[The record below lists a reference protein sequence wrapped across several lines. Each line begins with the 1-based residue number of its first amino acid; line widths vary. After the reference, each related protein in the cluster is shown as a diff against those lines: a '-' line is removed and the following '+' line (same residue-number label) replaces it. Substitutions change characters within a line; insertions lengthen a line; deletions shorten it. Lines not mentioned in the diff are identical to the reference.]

1 MLLLLRCRRI
11 VGPAAVTCWLVGV
24 ATAISVVVV
33 VVAAVAAAC
42 WGGGQSTGFGL
53 RLRFAGAIV
62 TNGEFI
68 VVSCR
73 LMLYHVSN
81 DLPITRR

>member
-1 MLLLLRCRRI
+1 LLGRRRR
-11 VGPAAVTCWLVGV
+11 LVGV

-33 VVAAVAAAC
+33 VVVVVGAAAAC

-73 LMLYHVSN
+73 LMLYDFSKRFAYHK
-81 DLPITRR
+81 T